1 MSIPNEPD
9 PFALFKTWYSEAEA
23 CPGIE
28 DHTALALGTVDAS
41 GMPDVR
47 MVLLKAYDERG
58 FVFYT
63 NLTSPKAQQL
73 EANPKAVMCF
83 YWMPLGKQVRIHGPV
98 EHTTEEEA
106 DGYHATRPRD
116 SQIGAWASKQ
126 SQPMEGRFELEMRIA
141 KYVAKFG
148 LGKVPRPPFWSG
160 FRIMPERIEF
170 WLKQP
175 YRLHDRLLYT
185 RTPESGWTRQR
196 LFP

>member
-9 PFALFKTWYSEAEA
+9 PFALFKLWYSEAETCA
-23 CPGIE
+23 GIE
-28 DHTALALGTVDAS
+28 DHTALALATADAS
-41 GMPDVR
+41 GAPDVR

-63 NLTSPKAQQL
+63 NMTSPKAQQL
-73 EANPKAVMCF
+73 EANPNAVMCF
-83 YWMPLGKQVRIHGPV
+83 YWMPLGKQVRIHGMV
-98 EHTTEEEA
+98 ERTTEMESDE
-106 DGYHATRPRD
+106 YHATRPRD

-141 KYVAKFG
+141 KYVARFG

-160 FRIMPERIEF
+160 FRLKPERVEF

-175 YRLHDRLLYT
+175 YRLHDRVLYT
-185 RTPESGWTRQR
+185 RTPDGGWSRQR